1 MKIFAFKDVSNTD
14 SSSGGAFPAII
25 SAVSKLYD
33 CMPVVYGAAFDEEF
47 NVKHIRA
54 STDEEYIKLRGSKYV
69 IY

>member
-1 MKIFAFKDVSNTD
+1 MNIYAFKDVSNTD

-33 CMPVVYGAAFDEEF
+33 CLPVVYGAAFDEEF

-54 STDEEYIKLRGSKYV
+54 STEDEYIRLRGSKCF
-69 IY
+69 